1 MGKINVPDKI
11 MFESQKKRRKYT
23 FIYTFMHESRPDR
36 KYKMQHKIQ
45 EQIWGKEMFTYISI

>member
-36 KYKMQHKIQ
+36 KYIMQHKIQ
-45 EQIWGKEMFTYISI
+45 EQIWEKEMFT